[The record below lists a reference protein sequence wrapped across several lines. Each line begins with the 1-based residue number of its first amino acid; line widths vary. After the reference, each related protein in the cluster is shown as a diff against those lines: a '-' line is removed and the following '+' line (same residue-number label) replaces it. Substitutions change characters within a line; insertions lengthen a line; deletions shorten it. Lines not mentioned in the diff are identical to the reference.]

1 MDSTNEAYVVP
12 PMCLHVV
19 WLFCFYCFSR
29 YLITFMVFSLG
40 FAAGIGKVWTT
51 SRLSLVEYLFLSI
64 FIHWP

>member
-1 MDSTNEAYVVP
+1 MP
-12 PMCLHVV
+12 PCGLAF
-19 WLFCFYCFSR
+19 LFFCFRR
-29 YLITFMVFSLG
+29 YLIRFMVFSLG